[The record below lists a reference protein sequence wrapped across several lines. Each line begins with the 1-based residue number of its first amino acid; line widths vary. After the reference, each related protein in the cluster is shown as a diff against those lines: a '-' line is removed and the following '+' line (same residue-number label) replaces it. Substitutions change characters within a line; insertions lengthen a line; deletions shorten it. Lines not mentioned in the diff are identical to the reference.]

1 MTRPATLRPPSPEI
15 ETILASV
22 DAALREGRFDRDA
35 YQHALKSIAD
45 AAGDFSDNQR
55 VHEAAARAGLI
66 PSVLGRLKT
75 PGKRWD
81 SLRRA
86 FVDA

>member
-1 MTRPATLRPPSPEI
+1 MTRAATLRPPSPEI
-15 ETILASV
+15 ETILASIDV
-22 DAALREGRFDRDA
+22 TLCEGRFDRDA
-35 YQHALKSIAD
+35 YQRALKRIAD
-45 AAGDFSDNQR
+45 ADGDFADNQR
-55 VHEAAARAGLI
+55 VHEAAVRAGLI

-81 SLRRA
+81 PLRRA